1 MRLKK
6 SIRQTR
12 LLEKINKTPFITDE
26 ELAKLF
32 SVSIQTIRLDRLEL
46 QIPELRER
54 IKSVATDHWDE
65 EIKSLPL
72 EEVIGEII
80 DLELDKRAISI
91 LNIKEEHVFS
101 RNKIARGH
109 HLFAQANSLA
119 VAVINDEL
127 ALTNKSEINFKRQ
140 VKLGEKVVCKAKVTS
155 KLNSKTTVEINSYVK
170 EILCLQESF
179 SCLETKKKG
188 LNKMQIAIDAMG
200 GDNAP
205 QAIVEGAIEAI
216 KDVADLSITL
226 IGDEEQIK
234 KYLTNDERITIIH
247 TKEVIDND

>member
-46 QIPELRER
+46 QIPELKER
-54 IKSVATDHWDE
+54 INSVLTDHKIE
-65 EIKSLPL
+65 EIKTFHI
-72 EEVIGEII
+72 EEVIGEIV

-127 ALTNKSEINFKRQ
+127 ALTNKFEINFKRQ

-170 EILCLQESF
+170 EDLVFTGEFLMFRDQE
-179 SCLETKKKG
+179 KG
-188 LNKMQIAIDAMG
+188 VK
-200 GDNAP
+200 
-205 QAIVEGAIEAI
+205 
-216 KDVADLSITL
+216 
-226 IGDEEQIK
+226 
-234 KYLTNDERITIIH
+234 
-247 TKEVIDND
+247 